1 MPSATSWSA
10 LGVIMSGLC
19 QPTLCQP
26 RSSTTTWCTAAVQR
40 GARTGAPERSGREA
54 AERRSG
60 AQKSRSRWLAHH
72 DDVRLGVEIRDGR
85 CGGGPDYGEVREEK
99 HAPGLT

>member
-40 GARTGAPERSGREA
+40 GSRERS
-54 AERRSG
+54 AEE
-60 AQKSRSRWLAHH
+60 QKPMALAHH